1 MNNYLI
7 RFDDGTSQNV
17 QAASVEYIYD
27 EGVFRFLD
35 DDGKVIA
42 WVPSLN
48 VHCITDSKATAQRP

>member
-17 QAASVEYIYD
+17 QAACVEYIYD